1 MSFPTTEVINTWFQ
15 DAHTTAVAAGGSVYV
30 MEKRA
35 EQEVV
40 NSVLRWAYLTMLDEL
55 EDLNYPTS
63 SRVRIRVTELL
74 SKLHMTDDVDDT
86 EDEEFVDDY
95 NDDEDEEDED
105 EDEEDEDE
113 EDEITRK
120 SGINLNTCTKGQKLK
135 LRNGEIVTYEGPSG
149 RKGYSHKCGS
159 ILYTNEGKYYDD
171 NVKDEWDVVEILPLE
186 DEDATEEPSVQVDTD
201 LAIEIVGALLKA
213 ITSK

>member
-1 MSFPTTEVINTWFQ
+1 MSFPSTEVINTWFQ
-15 DAHTTAVAAGGSVYV
+15 NAHTTAVAAGGSVYV

-40 NSVLRWAYLTMLDEL
+40 SSVLRWACLTMLDEL

-63 SRVRIRVTELL
+63 SRVRIRVNEML
-74 SKLHMTDDVDDT
+74 SNLYTADDVDDT

-95 NDDEDEEDED
+95 TDD
-105 EDEEDEDE
+105 
-113 EDEITRK
+113 K
-120 SGINLNTCTKGQKLK
+120 
-135 LRNGEIVTYEGPSG
+135 
-149 RKGYSHKCGS
+149 
-159 ILYTNEGKYYDD
+159 DD
-171 NVKDEWDVVEILPLE
+171 DAE
-186 DEDATEEPSVQVDTD
+186 DEDASEEPSIEVDTD

>member
-40 NSVLRWAYLTMLDEL
+40 KDVLRWACLTMLDEL

-63 SRVRIRVTELL
+63 SRVRVRVGEMLTALYDMTPAADDDDEL
-74 SKLHMTDDVDDT
+74 
-86 EDEEFVDDY
+86 VDDY
-95 NDDEDEEDED
+95 IDDDEDE
-105 EDEEDEDE
+105 
-113 EDEITRK
+113 
-120 SGINLNTCTKGQKLK
+120 
-135 LRNGEIVTYEGPSG
+135 
-149 RKGYSHKCGS
+149 
-159 ILYTNEGKYYDD
+159 
-171 NVKDEWDVVEILPLE
+171 
-186 DEDATEEPSVQVDTD
+186 DASEEPSVQVDTD

>member
-1 MSFPTTEVINTWFQ
+1 MSFPSTEVINTWFQ
-15 DAHTTAVAAGGSVYV
+15 NAHTTAVAAGGSVYV

-40 NSVLRWAYLTMLDEL
+40 NSVLRWACLTMLDEL

-63 SRVRIRVTELL
+63 SRVRIRVAEMLNNLYTA
-74 SKLHMTDDVDDT
+74 DDVDDT

-95 NDDEDEEDED
+95 NDEE
-105 EDEEDEDE
+105 
-113 EDEITRK
+113 
-120 SGINLNTCTKGQKLK
+120 N
-135 LRNGEIVTYEGPSG
+135 
-149 RKGYSHKCGS
+149 
-159 ILYTNEGKYYDD
+159 
-171 NVKDEWDVVEILPLE
+171 
-186 DEDATEEPSVQVDTD
+186 EDAEDKDTSEESSIEVDTD

>member
-40 NSVLRWAYLTMLDEL
+40 SSVLRWACLTMLDEL

-63 SRVRIRVTELL
+63 SRVRIRVNEML
-74 SKLHMTDDVDDT
+74 SNLYTADDVDDT

-95 NDDEDEEDED
+95 NDEE
-105 EDEEDEDE
+105 
-113 EDEITRK
+113 
-120 SGINLNTCTKGQKLK
+120 N
-135 LRNGEIVTYEGPSG
+135 
-149 RKGYSHKCGS
+149 
-159 ILYTNEGKYYDD
+159 
-171 NVKDEWDVVEILPLE
+171 
-186 DEDATEEPSVQVDTD
+186 EDAEDKDTSEEPSIEVDTD